1 MKKTIS
7 LLALMAVMIVSLGF
21 SPVSASADENPQT
34 GIALDKAAALA
45 TDVVEKYYRNK
56 DLGENHDLSA
66 VVNEPVLE
74 LLQTKI
80 DLGQMLK
87 QILELDYRDYQITI
101 HPFHEEQW
109 RMGENESFI
118 VLRVERTWFYNS
130 EQTTTSEL
138 LNITLSDDTNKGIL
152 LTECYEPF
160 ENITLGP
167 VDEMFQQAGESKINL
182 TSEVETYKENFKQQ
196 LLEKKEQMVF
206 DAQANK
212 SNDEIDL
219 MAKTSLARSDIKD
232 WARNNYNKNDPKSS
246 NSSVP
251 YYDFSELNNAWD
263 CTNFAS
269 HAILAGGATMN
280 DKGKKG
286 ITGTDQWY
294 FRSSANRSSSWA
306 GVNQLYDFLTRKNP
320 GNSNKGPY
328 GTLKALT
335 YANAYTGDIVQG
347 HNGDIWRH
355 TTVVTKFE
363 NSKVYVTGRTGDGVY
378 NDNDLATSIYGKQ
391 RLIYLEG
398 NYN

>member
-7 LLALMAVMIVSLGF
+7 LLALMAILIVSLGF
-21 SPVSASADENPQT
+21 SPVSASADENSET
-34 GIALDKAAALA
+34 GIALDKAVSLA
-45 TDVVEKYYRNK
+45 SDVVEKYYRNK
-56 DLGENHDLSA
+56 DLGETHDLSA
-66 VVNEPVLE
+66 AVNEPVLE

-80 DLGQMLK
+80 ELGQMLK

-101 HPFHEEQW
+101 HPFHEDQW
-109 RMGENESFI
+109 KMGENESFI

-130 EQTTTSEL
+130 EQTTSSEL
-138 LNITLSDDTNKGIL
+138 LNITLSDDMNKGIL
-152 LTECYEPF
+152 LTACYEPF

-167 VDEMFQQAGESKINL
+167 VDEMFQQAGEFKMNL

-206 DAQANK
+206 DTQANK

-219 MAKTSLARSDIKD
+219 MAKTSLTRSDIKD

>member
-1 MKKTIS
+1 
-7 LLALMAVMIVSLGF
+7 
-21 SPVSASADENPQT
+21 
-34 GIALDKAAALA
+34 
-45 TDVVEKYYRNK
+45 
-56 DLGENHDLSA
+56 
-66 VVNEPVLE
+66 
-74 LLQTKI
+74 
-80 DLGQMLK
+80 
-87 QILELDYRDYQITI
+87 
-101 HPFHEEQW
+101 
-109 RMGENESFI
+109 
-118 VLRVERTWFYNS
+118 
-130 EQTTTSEL
+130 
-138 LNITLSDDTNKGIL
+138 
-152 LTECYEPF
+152 
-160 ENITLGP
+160 
-167 VDEMFQQAGESKINL
+167 MFQQAGESKINL

>member
-101 HPFHEEQW
+101 HPFHEDQW